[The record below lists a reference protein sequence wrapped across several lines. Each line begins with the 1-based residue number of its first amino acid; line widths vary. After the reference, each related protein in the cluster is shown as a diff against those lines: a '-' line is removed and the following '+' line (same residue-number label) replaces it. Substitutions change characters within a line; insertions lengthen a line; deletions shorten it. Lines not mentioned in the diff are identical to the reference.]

1 MNNLLRSTLACI
13 FALIAFGAR
22 AATWDCEIK
31 PKASD
36 NFTKAE
42 FRLWLD
48 DGAPAPR
55 ALLVVLPGYQ
65 GDGRG
70 NATNAS
76 WQSFARKHKL
86 GILGVKFQCQEN
98 GPSYHSV
105 EGGSGDALFAALR
118 KLATDSKQPAVADA
132 RLLVWGHSAGGQV
145 AYGLGC
151 FKPDRIIAFAAIK
164 GGYYNSKFNPRVR
177 QIPAM
182 FFIGEKDEDFRRE
195 NITKVFEDN
204 RGSGALW
211 CITIEPKAGHEVGKV
226 NNVILPFFESCLA
239 LRLPAS
245 AGGSLNS
252 LDAAKGWT
260 GLRDN
265 FELKPPRTDSGVSR
279 TKTIW
284 LPDETTAKAW
294 QTLSRGL

>member
-1 MNNLLRSTLACI
+1 MSLPIRNIAFFV
-13 FALIAFGAR
+13 FALTAFSVR

-36 NFTKAE
+36 NFIKAE

-55 ALLVVLPGYQ
+55 ALLVVLPGWQ

-70 NATNAS
+70 YVTNAS
-76 WQSFARKHKL
+76 WQTFARKHKL
-86 GILGVKFQCQEN
+86 GILSLKFQSEEN
-98 GPSYHSV
+98 GPAYHTV

-132 RLLVWGHSAGGQV
+132 RLLIWGHSAGGQV

-151 FKPDRIIAFAAIK
+151 FKPERVIGFAAIK
-164 GGYYNSKFNPRVR
+164 GGYYHSKFNPRVR

-182 FFIGEKDEDFRRE
+182 FFIGERDQDFRRE
-195 NITKVFEDN
+195 NITKLFEDN

-211 CITIEPKAGHEVGKV
+211 CVTTEPRAGHEVGKV
-226 NNVILPFFESCLA
+226 NDVILPFFEACIK

-245 AGGSLNS
+245 ASASLTS
-252 LDAAKGWT
+252 LDSAKGWT
-260 GLRDN
+260 GLRDT
-265 FELKPPRTDSGVSR
+265 FELKAPGASAGVAR
-279 TKTIW
+279 VKTVW
-284 LPDETTAKAW
+284 LPDEATAKAW
-294 QTLSRGL
+294 QSLARGS